1 MQSFTFITGYSTFRD
16 VIVIDNLRN
25 NQYCRPR
32 GFHQGKKKSRGK
44 KIAYLAELSA
54 KRSRVFHSTFSDCA
68 CHGDPNL
75 KIPFKIPTNFRRPWQ
90 VQNFN
95 SEELWQS

>member
-1 MQSFTFITGYSTFRD
+1 MQSFTFTTVLSEMLLLLTIY
-16 VIVIDNLRN
+16 VIINIAD
-25 NQYCRPR
+25 QED
-32 GFHQGKKKSRGK
+32 FTKKKKSRGK
-44 KIAYLAELSA
+44 KNAYLAELST

-95 SEELWQS
+95 SEEL